1 MADIV
6 SKAVRSKMMAAIR
19 GKNTHPEMLIRRA
32 LHRLGFRYRLHA
44 KELPGK
50 PDLLLPRYRSAIFVH
65 GCFWH
70 GHGCHLFKWP
80 STRKDFWRDKIK
92 RNRVVDRRA
101 TRMLENDGWSV
112 LVIWECAL
120 KGKRKRSLEEI
131 LTEVSQWIRK
141 GKSVREIKGLVHA
154 CS

>member
-1 MADIV
+1 MVDIV
-6 SKAVRSKMMAAIR
+6 SKAVRSKMMAGIR
-19 GKNTHPEMLIRRA
+19 GKDTRPEMLIRRA
-32 LHRLGFRYRLHA
+32 LHRIGFRYRLHA

-50 PDLLLPRYRSAIFVH
+50 PDLLLPRHCSVIFVH

-80 STRKDFWRDKIK
+80 STRKEFWRDKIR

-101 TRMLENDGWSV
+101 MKKLKNDGWRV

-120 KGKRKRSLEEI
+120 KGRRKRPLEQI
-131 LTEVSQWIRK
+131 LMEASQWIRE
-141 GKSVREIKGLVHA
+141 GTSVHEIKGLAHA
-154 CS
+154 SV